1 MITPRPARRGIS
13 PLLIAAAA
21 LLLGVLAYGFTASAT
36 VTNGNNLAAG
46 QGNVVG
52 LPFEIETNTVTYNLT
67 GNGPDAAGRV
77 NEVSF
82 LAVPSA
88 GADFSPN
95 VQLFIRANLD
105 GTQGYN
111 SCTLAAGTTPTNG
124 QFARVN
130 GNLLNANRCIFPAMP
145 INSATFGLDVIVVE

>member
-1 MITPRPARRGIS
+1 MTTSRRRGIS

-36 VTNGNNLAAG
+36 VTNGNNLAGG

-52 LPFEIETNTVTYNLT
+52 LPFSIATNTVTYNLT

-82 LAVPSA
+82 LAEPSA

-130 GNLLNANRCIFPAMP
+130 GNLLNANRCIFPALP
-145 INSATFGLDVIVVE
+145 VNSSTFGLDVIIVE

>member
-1 MITPRPARRGIS
+1 MTTSRRRRGIS

-21 LLLGVLAYGFTASAT
+21 LLLGVLAYGFTAQAT
-36 VTNGNNLAAG
+36 VTNGNNLAGG

-52 LPFEIETNTVTYNLT
+52 LAFNIETNTVTYNLT
-67 GNGPDAAGRV
+67 GAAPDSAGRV

-82 LAVPSA
+82 LATPSA
-88 GADFSPN
+88 GASFSTN

-105 GTQGYN
+105 GSQGYN
-111 SCTLAAGTTPTNG
+111 SCTLAAGTVPAAA

-130 GNLLNANRCIFPAMP
+130 GNLLNANRCLFPAIP
-145 INSATFGLDVIVVE
+145 VNSATFGLDVIVVE

>member
-1 MITPRPARRGIS
+1 MNSSRRRGIS

-82 LAVPSA
+82 LATPSA
-88 GADFSPN
+88 GAQFSPN

-145 INSATFGLDVIVVE
+145 VNSATFGLDVIVVE